1 MTYGLGGT
9 DVGRTGL
16 GRTELV
22 LSPTPSAHFGAGV
35 VGKLPGI
42 VRGTGADAA
51 VVVTDAALAATPVVA
66 SVTGAL
72 EAAGMPV
79 TVFRGVHPNP
89 TTDDLAA
96 GADAVAVAAAAGSRP
111 GTAGGG
117 PDTAGGGPGTADGRP
132 GAADGRPGACRI
144 ALVAVGGGSPIDAAK
159 GIALAAVNPQR
170 GRDLDYRRQFSA
182 PALPIVAVPT
192 TAGTGAETNAF
203 GVVTDPR
210 SRRKF
215 YVGHASSLPVA
226 AVLDPGL
233 TVGLP
238 PPATAATGMDALTHA
253 LESYLSVRANPWSD
267 GIALQV
273 IRMIAVHLP
282 RAYAD
287 GGDLEARSQML
298 LAAHMAGIAMAS
310 TGLGLCHAVGHAL
323 GGRFDI
329 AHGVALTAVL
339 PQVLRFN
346 APARA
351 QRLADVADA
360 LGAGDPARDSAW
372 NAGAAIEAIAGLAD
386 RLGMP
391 RHVADLGVSRA
402 DFDQIAAD
410 ALDDE
415 VLANTP
421 RQPTAT
427 DIRALLHAAR

>member
-1 MTYGLGGT
+1 MPSSLGGT
-9 DVGRTGL
+9 DRGRTGL

-22 LSPTPSAHFGAGV
+22 LPPTPSAHFGAGA

-42 VRGTGADAA
+42 VRGTGADAV

-66 SVTGAL
+66 SVTEVV
-72 EAAGMPV
+72 EAAGIPV
-79 TVFRGVHPNP
+79 RVFCGVHPNP
-89 TTDDLAA
+89 TTGDLAA
-96 GADAVAVAAAAGSRP
+96 GADAVAAGLRP
-111 GTAGGG
+111 GV
-117 PDTAGGGPGTADGRP
+117 AGGGPGVAGGGP
-132 GAADGRPGACRI
+132 GGLRI

-170 GRDLDYRRQFSA
+170 GRDLDYRGQFTT

-238 PPATAATGMDALTHA
+238 PSATAATGMDALTHA
-253 LESYLSVRANPWSD
+253 LESYLSVRANPWS
-267 GIALQV
+267 GSIALQV
-273 IRMIAVHLP
+273 IRMISVHLP

-287 GGDLEARSQML
+287 GRDLEARSQML
-298 LAAHMAGIAMAS
+298 LAAHMAGIAMAT

-346 APARA
+346 APACA
-351 QRLADVADA
+351 QRLADVAAA
-360 LGAGDPARDSAW
+360 LGTGDPARGSAW
-372 NAGAAIEAIAGLAD
+372 NAGAAIEAVAGLAG

-391 RHVADLGVSRA
+391 RHVGDLGVSRA
-402 DFDQIAAD
+402 DFGQIAAD

-421 RQPTAT
+421 RPPTAA
-427 DIRALLHAAR
+427 DIRAILQAAER